1 MKKTIVSLIFVL
13 CASFAYGQGFLYEE
27 YKVFN
32 GDGYTYICDPQAGGY
47 VNLYNKE
54 NKWVETCPVN
64 KKTGRSLEFGTNT
77 FFYDPNMSGTIR
89 SVVNK
94 AFTTEQIEMVKD
106 YRFTIIMGLNSET
119 GKLEEAYFS
128 FYYRS
133 PYSKIP
139 VSVYRKIEL
148 ELKAKVKF
156 KPTEEGK
163 ALDYIYFAPSFVPKH
178 E

>member
-13 CASFAYGQGFLYEE
+13 CASFVYGQGFLYEE

-32 GDGYTYICDPQAGGY
+32 EDGYTYICDPQAGGC

-64 KKTGRSLEFGTNT
+64 KKTGRSLEFGTKTIFNDADM
-77 FFYDPNMSGTIR
+77 FRIIR
-89 SVVNK
+89 SVINK
-94 AFTTEQIEMVKD
+94 AFTAEQIEMVKED
-106 YRFTIIMGLNSET
+106 RFTIVMSLNSET
-119 GKLEEAYFS
+119 GKLEEAYFHL
-128 FYYRS
+128 YYRS
-133 PYSKIP
+133 PYAKIP

-156 KPTEEGK
+156 KPTEEGRV
-163 ALDYIYFAPSFVPKH
+163 LDYIYLAPSFVPKH